1 MRTEKIGLND
11 FLFNR
16 RVPEV
21 ISPRCECGERRQ
33 TAAHILLR
41 CRIYK
46 DLRDQVFGNL
56 SGRHNLR
63 AVLNKPQ
70 LATKAIEFIEQ
81 TRILGQMGI
90 TDA

>member
-1 MRTEKIGLND
+1 
-11 FLFNR
+11 
-16 RVPEV
+16 VPEV
-21 ISPRCECGERRQ
+21 TSPQCECGERWQ

-70 LATKAIEFIEQ
+70 LATKAIAFIEQ
-81 TRILGQMGI
+81 TQILGQMGI
-90 TDA
+90 RDA

>member
-16 RVPEV
+16 RAPEV
-21 ISPRCECGERRQ
+21 ISPRCVCGERRQ
-33 TAAHILLR
+33 TAARILLR
-41 CRIYK
+41 YRIYK
-46 DLRDQVFGNL
+46 DLRDQVFRDL

-70 LATKAIEFIEQ
+70 LATKAIEFIEL

-90 TDA
+90 RDA

>member
-21 ISPRCECGERRQ
+21 ISPRCACGERRQ

-41 CRIYK
+41 CGIYK

-81 TRILGQMGI
+81 TQILRQVGI
-90 TDA
+90 RDA